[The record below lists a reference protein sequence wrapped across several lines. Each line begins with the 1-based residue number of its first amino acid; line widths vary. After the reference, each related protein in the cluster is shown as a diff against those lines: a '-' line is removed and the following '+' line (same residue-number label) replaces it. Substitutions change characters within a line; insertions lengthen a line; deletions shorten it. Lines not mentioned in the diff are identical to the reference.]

1 MEQVSKTG
9 ITKGSRPARGAFAEI
24 GRQRGIDRQ
33 LVKYHYDNGNPEIVA
48 EVVQFSIEKIEREK
62 KELLAIAETIK
73 NTVQ

>member
-1 MEQVSKTG
+1 M
-9 ITKGSRPARGAFAEI
+9 RGAFAEI

-48 EVVQFSIEKIEREK
+48 EVVKFSIEKIEQDK
-62 KELLAIAETIK
+62 KGLLSIAENIK